1 MEQRPLVHV
10 SIQVMFGTCLC
21 GVDFKSQDLPK
32 REENKTGDDRTARVK
47 VSTYADDVLLW

>member
-1 MEQRPLVHV
+1 MERRPLVHV